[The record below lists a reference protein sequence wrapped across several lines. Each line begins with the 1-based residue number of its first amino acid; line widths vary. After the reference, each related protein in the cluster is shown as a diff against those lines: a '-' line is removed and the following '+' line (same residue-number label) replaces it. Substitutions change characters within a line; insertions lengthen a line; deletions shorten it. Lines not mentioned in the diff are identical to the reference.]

1 MEKYQKNILFSHAD
15 RVLVDFSESDKSSSH
30 ERISDHAERVANL
43 VKLYAG
49 ELVPEEVYQAALLH
63 DIAQQANSEY
73 GNICRHTIDRD
84 SDFAMESLIRHVS
97 SVSTEFPASKKIE
110 SLKYTYT
117 LLNDVSV
124 IERAAMNYDR
134 FSNEDMVD
142 MSQEDWMANE
152 PEINIEHLREI
163 SENVNIESIIIK
175 AAANI
180 DDLEHPA
187 RDERKLMN
195 DIFQAESFYGPLCEI
210 LGLDAMSAKIR
221 SSAFYQRAIHAGGFE
236 DAYKKSSEIIEEALK
251 FDPDEVIEEVFNGQM
266 TDTFKLA
273 GSDFKPDEEKII
285 FGAGKLTTKEAD
297 SRYIYRVKSLGS
309 LAKKL
314 KKHEK
319 YGDSEKQMPMD
330 ILGITV
336 VSNSKIDSME
346 SFTATFQNLAA
357 GGDYE
362 LKPAP
367 SKDRAGYV
375 SGTESYVKAAQA
387 ALLRQDIDLD
397 LIHFKIQ
404 DSENVFQV
412 AKMTFIY
419 KDSLPVEIQFLTE
432 DDRQQARIG
441 HTSHVAYKQAHLGS
455 SISDDMVFALRAIN
469 RRKRNFSPDEL
480 NLNSRSEVS
489 ANDFYHK
496 IDEFSQSNPEAGSN
510 TILSQSFSEAI
521 EIDSNI
527 AKIFDSG
534 KNQLN

>member
-251 FDPDEVIEEVFNGQM
+251 FDPDEVIEEIFNGQM
-266 TDTFKLA
+266 TNTFKLA

-330 ILGITV
+330 VLGVTV

-346 SFTATFQNLAA
+346 SFATTFQNLAA

-441 HTSHVAYKQAHLGS
+441 HASHVAYKQAHLGS

-496 IDEFSQSNPEAGSN
+496 IDEFSQSNPEADSN

-521 EIDSNI
+521 EIDPNI

>member
-1 MEKYQKNILFSHAD
+1 MEKDQKNILFNHAD
-15 RVLVDFSESDKSSSH
+15 RILADFSESDKSSSH
-30 ERISDHAERVANL
+30 ERISNHAERVANL
-43 VKLYAG
+43 VKRYAG

-97 SVSTEFPASKKIE
+97 SIPTEFPASKKIE

-134 FSNEDMVD
+134 FSNGDVVD
-142 MSQEDWMANE
+142 MSQEDWMINE
-152 PEINIEHLREI
+152 PEIDIEHLREI

-210 LGLDAMSAKIR
+210 LGLDAMSAKMR
-221 SSAFYQRAIHAGGFE
+221 SSAFYQRAIHTGGFE
-236 DAYKKSSEIIEEALK
+236 DAYKKSSEIIEKALK
-251 FDPDEVIEEVFNGQM
+251 FDPNEVIEDVFNGQM
-266 TDTFKLA
+266 TNTFRLS
-273 GSDFKPDEEKII
+273 GDDFEPSEEKII
-285 FGAGKLTTKEAD
+285 FGAGKLITKEAD
-297 SRYIYRVKSLGS
+297 SRYTYRVKSLGS

-319 YGDSEKQMPMD
+319 NGNSEKQTPMD
-330 ILGITV
+330 VLGVTV
-336 VSNSKIDSME
+336 VSNSRTDSME
-346 SFTATFQNLAA
+346 SFAATLQNLID
-357 GGDYE
+357 GDDYE

-375 SGTESYVKAAQA
+375 SGAENYIQAAQTV
-387 ALLRQDIDLD
+387 LLRHDIDAD
-397 LIHFKIQ
+397 LVHFNTQ
-404 DSENVFQV
+404 DSEDVFQV

-419 KDSLPVEIQFLTE
+419 KDALPVEIQFLTE
-432 DDRQQARIG
+432 EDRQQARIG
-441 HTSHVAYKQAHLGS
+441 HASHVAYKQAHLGS
-455 SISDDMVFALRAIN
+455 STSDDMVFALRAIN

-480 NLNSRSEVS
+480 NLNSRSEIS
-489 ANDFYHK
+489 ANEFYQK
-496 IDEFSQSNPEAGSN
+496 IDNFSQSTPDVSSN
-510 TILSQSFSEAI
+510 TILSRSFSDVGEVDP
-521 EIDSNI
+521 EI